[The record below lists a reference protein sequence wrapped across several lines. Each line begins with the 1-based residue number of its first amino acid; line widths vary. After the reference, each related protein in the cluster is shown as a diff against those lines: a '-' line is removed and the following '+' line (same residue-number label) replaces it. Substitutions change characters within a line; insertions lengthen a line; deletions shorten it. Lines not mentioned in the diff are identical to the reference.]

1 MDGWLIARLT
11 DVSFSS
17 PLSYLWLYRGI
28 WSALIQNDL
37 CVVDENLAYRKTGV
51 A

>member
-1 MDGWLIARLT
+1 MYLSPLL
-11 DVSFSS
+11 SSPLLSS